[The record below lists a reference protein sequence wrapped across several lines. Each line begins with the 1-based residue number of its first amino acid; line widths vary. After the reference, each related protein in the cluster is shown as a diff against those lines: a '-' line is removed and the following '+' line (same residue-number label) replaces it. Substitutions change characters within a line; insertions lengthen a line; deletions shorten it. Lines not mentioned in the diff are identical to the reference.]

1 MSAASTTT
9 PAAPKGDG
17 RSDAE
22 ALALLREHLAE
33 RQGPGAAHT
42 EIEPLF
48 GDASTRRYF
57 RLTLPGGT
65 AVAALYPE
73 PFDPER
79 MPFLEVQA
87 LLEGYGLP
95 VPRISAVDPG
105 RGLVLLED
113 LGDLTLQERL
123 KDASPR
129 EREGLYRV
137 AVEQL
142 ARLQAEAAR
151 GPQRASC
158 FEIAFDTPKLSWEL
172 HYFLKHFLE
181 TLRGRDL
188 TAEDRAILGEAVH
201 GLCEEIASWPR
212 VLCHRD
218 FHSRN
223 LMCHA
228 ASLYWI
234 DFQDARLGPA
244 TYDLASLLR
253 DSYVDFEEEFVGERA
268 EEFRQRALPGE
279 PREVFARRFELMSVQ
294 RNLKALGT
302 FGYMATVRQN
312 PVYLQYV
319 PRTLANARRNLLRHP
334 ELAALHRVLAR
345 HLEELA

>member
-1 MSAASTTT
+1 
-9 PAAPKGDG
+9 
-17 RSDAE
+17 
-22 ALALLREHLAE
+22 
-33 RQGPGAAHT
+33 
-42 EIEPLF
+42 
-48 GDASTRRYF
+48 
-57 RLTLPGGT
+57 
-65 AVAALYPE
+65 
-73 PFDPER
+73 
-79 MPFLEVQA
+79 
-87 LLEGYGLP
+87 
-95 VPRISAVDPG
+95 
-105 RGLVLLED
+105 
-113 LGDLTLQERL
+113 
-123 KDASPR
+123 
-129 EREGLYRV
+129 
-137 AVEQL
+137 
-142 ARLQAEAAR
+142 
-151 GPQRASC
+151 
-158 FEIAFDTPKLSWEL
+158 
-172 HYFLKHFLE
+172 
-181 TLRGRDL
+181 
-188 TAEDRAILGEAVH
+188 
-201 GLCEEIASWPR
+201 
-212 VLCHRD
+212 
-218 FHSRN
+218 
-223 LMCHA
+223 MCHA